1 MNILLEA
8 VGWIGSILVVWSL
21 MQARVLRF
29 RWMNFAGA
37 FVATVYNG
45 VIGIWPFAFMNAAIT
60 VIDAYWLLRLYRERH
75 DDAVFAVI
83 TLAPEDPYL
92 QHVLA
97 IHADDIAL
105 HQPDFTP
112 NAPAGDRQRVS
123 FLVTRGDE
131 AVGVV
136 AVVPQGGGVG
146 LVELDWVK
154 PRFRDFAPGEFVYRA
169 SGALTEAGFTRL
181 EIKNHDA
188 LDPVYLKKV
197 GFHQDDAHWVR
208 ELTA

>member
-1 MNILLEA
+1 MNILLET

-37 FVATVYNG
+37 LVATIYNG
-45 VIGIWPFAFMNAAIT
+45 IIGIWPFAFMNAAIT
-60 VIDAYWLLRLYRERH
+60 VIDVYWLMRLYRERH
-75 DDAVFAVI
+75 DDAVFSVI
-83 TLAPEDPYL
+83 TLEPEDPYL

-97 IHADDIAL
+97 VHADDISL
-105 HQPDFTP
+105 HQPDFSPHPT
-112 NAPAGDRQRVS
+112 AGDSPRSS

-136 AVVPQGGGVG
+136 AVRPQGEGVG
-146 LVELDWVK
+146 VVELDWVK

-181 EIKNHDA
+181 EVPDHAA
-188 LDPVYLKKV
+188 LDKVYLEKV
-197 GFHQDDAHWVR
+197 GFRHDDAHWVR
-208 ELTA
+208 ELTS